1 LFAFGAGFLDIV
13 PLLRYFIEADS
24 DHKPREGHMSDK
36 KEKPL
41 PKPPHTAFGRKKP
54 EEHREEEG
62 PLLADRLAAAMAE
75 GKVEDFLKRELPD
88 NEYAR
93 NLTSMMMGMTGM
105 MPMGGETSAPQ
116 PSEKAGQTAPTETAA
131 PAEELTEDLRAA
143 VQSGDVKGLTDLLR
157 REHRKRM
164 PDAETVPAE
173 ERAAGPL
180 PAQPVIDKDL
190 IDALIRIAGE
200 NGVTPDWMILR
211 AIRLYVRDYEKTG
224 RL

>member
-1 LFAFGAGFLDIV
+1 
-13 PLLRYFIEADS
+13 
-24 DHKPREGHMSDK
+24 MSDSK

-54 EEHREEEG
+54 SEHREEEG

-75 GKVEDFLKRELPD
+75 GRVEDFLKQELPD
-88 NEYAR
+88 SEYAR
-93 NLTSMMMGMTGM
+93 SLTSMMMGMTGM
-105 MPMGGETSAPQ
+105 MPMAGAETAPR
-116 PSEKAGQTAPTETAA
+116 PPEKTEQTAPSETAS
-131 PAEELTEDLRAA
+131 PAEELPEDIQAA
-143 VQSGDVKGLTDLLR
+143 VQGGDVKGLTDLLR

-164 PDAETVPAE
+164 PDAEAAREEEPAG
-173 ERAAGPL
+173 RPM
-180 PAQPVIDKDL
+180 PAQPMIDKDL

-200 NGVTPDWMILR
+200 NGVTLDWMILR

>member
-1 LFAFGAGFLDIV
+1 
-13 PLLRYFIEADS
+13 
-24 DHKPREGHMSDK
+24 MSDSK

-41 PKPPHTAFGRKKP
+41 PKPPHSAFGRKKP

-75 GKVEDFLKRELPD
+75 GRIDDFLKRELPD

-105 MPMGGETSAPQ
+105 MPMGGEV
-116 PSEKAGQTAPTETAA
+116 TAPKPSGKAEQAAPRETAA
-131 PAEELTEDLRAA
+131 PASEELPEDVRAA
-143 VQSGDVKGLTDLLR
+143 VQGGDAKALADLLR

-164 PDAETVPAE
+164 PDAETTPAE
-173 ERAAGPL
+173 EPAAGPA
-180 PAQPVIDKDL
+180 PAQPVIDKEL
-190 IDALIRIAGE
+190 IDALIKIAGE
-200 NGVTPDWMILR
+200 NGVTLDWMILR
-211 AIRLYVRDYEKTG
+211 AIRLYVHDYGKTG

>member
-1 LFAFGAGFLDIV
+1 
-13 PLLRYFIEADS
+13 
-24 DHKPREGHMSDK
+24 MSDK

-54 EEHREEEG
+54 AEHREEEG

-75 GKVEDFLKRELPD
+75 GTVEDFLKRELPD

-93 NLTSMMMGMTGM
+93 SLTSMMMGMTGM
-105 MPMGGETSAPQ
+105 MPMGGEEKVPQ
-116 PSEKAGQTAPTETAA
+116 PSGKAEQTVPHE
-131 PAEELTEDLRAA
+131 PAVPAGDVPEDLRAA
-143 VQSGDVKGLTDLLR
+143 VQGGDVKELMDILR
-157 REHRKRM
+157 REHQKRM

-173 ERAAGPL
+173 EPAAGPA
-180 PAQPVIDKDL
+180 PAQPLIDKDL

-200 NGVTPDWMILR
+200 NSVTLDWMILR

>member
-1 LFAFGAGFLDIV
+1 MN
-13 PLLRYFIEADS
+13 DS
-24 DHKPREGHMSDK
+24 K
-36 KEKPL
+36 KHKPL

-54 EEHREEEG
+54 GEQSEEEG

-105 MPMGGETSAPQ
+105 MPMAGEEMAPRV
-116 PSEKAGQTAPTETAA
+116 SGKTEQTAPQEAA
-131 PAEELTEDLRAA
+131 ASAEALPEDVRAA
-143 VQSGDVKGLTDLLR
+143 VQGGDVKGLTDLLR

-164 PDAETVPAE
+164 PDAEIPRPEAPAG
-173 ERAAGPL
+173 GPVSA
-180 PAQPVIDKDL
+180 AQPMIDKDL
-190 IDALIRIAGE
+190 IDALIKIAGE
-200 NGVTPDWMILR
+200 NSVTVDWMILR
-211 AIRLYVRDYEKTG
+211 AIRLYVQDYQKTG